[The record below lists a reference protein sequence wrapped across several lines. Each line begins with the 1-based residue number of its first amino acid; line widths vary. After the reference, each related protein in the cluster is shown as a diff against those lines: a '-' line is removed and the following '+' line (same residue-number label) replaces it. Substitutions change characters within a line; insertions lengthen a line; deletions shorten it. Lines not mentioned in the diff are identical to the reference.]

1 VCVCVRDVIVC
12 AGVFGSLLFIVI
24 SASTNGLLC
33 YYFACAAVTVDSG
46 RMTVSS
52 SAAWSRFSPPSD
64 FVSGHVSAMWF
75 MVCRWPQSQG
85 TASDT
90 CCNVFR
96 SNWTLFDNF
105 ITSYCVGKGQFPVS
119 SSYALLH
126 CAFPTVAV
134 VVVLLLACDNGCALG
149 TARSFRFVRSPKIRF
164 LNFHNFSL
172 KKLSLSCFSR

>member
-1 VCVCVRDVIVC
+1 
-12 AGVFGSLLFIVI
+12 
-24 SASTNGLLC
+24 
-33 YYFACAAVTVDSG
+33 
-46 RMTVSS
+46 MSS

-64 FVSGHVSAMWF
+64 LVSGHVSTMWF

-96 SNWTLFDNF
+96 SNWTLFDDF

-126 CAFPTVAV
+126 CAFPTVVVVV
-134 VVVLLLACDNGCALG
+134 VVVLLLSCDNGYALG
-149 TARSFRFVRSPKIRF
+149 TARSFRFVKT
-164 LNFHNFSL
+164 
-172 KKLSLSCFSR
+172 

>member
-1 VCVCVRDVIVC
+1 MCVCARDVIVC
-12 AGVFGSLLFIVI
+12 AGVIGSLLFIVI

-33 YYFACAAVTVDSG
+33 YYFACSAVTVDSG

-64 FVSGHVSAMWF
+64 FVSGRVSTMWF

-96 SNWTLFDNF
+96 SNWTLFDDF
-105 ITSYCVGKGQFPVS
+105 ITSYCVGNGQFPVS

-126 CAFPTVAV
+126 CAFPTVV
-134 VVVLLLACDNGCALG
+134 VVVLLLSCDNGCALG
-149 TARSFRFVRSPKIRF
+149 TARSFRFVKT
-164 LNFHNFSL
+164 
-172 KKLSLSCFSR
+172 